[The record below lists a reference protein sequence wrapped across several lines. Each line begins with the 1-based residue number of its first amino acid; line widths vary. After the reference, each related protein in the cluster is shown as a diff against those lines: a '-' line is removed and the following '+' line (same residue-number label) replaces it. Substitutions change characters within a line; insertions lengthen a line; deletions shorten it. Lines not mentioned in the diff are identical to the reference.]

1 MTGALL
7 YFLVDSLWILDHF
20 YRYSMANFVIMFKKG
35 MDLSGESDDVAQ
47 RVRNIIETA
56 CYTVFAY
63 VAQGLF
69 ERHKLIFATV
79 CSQLKITIRT
89 RLAPKRFRKQI
100 FQSGSARTHS
110 GMLSSFAGAVLPDP
124 QEEQRARL
132 RVVHVP
138 HPRRRRLRRRQPA
151 RRVARGL
158 CVGVDPGAARDRA
171 VRLAPRGHG
180 RRRQALPR
188 MVRMHARTRALTH
201 ARALTHI
208 PARAH
213 MYTKR

>member
-1 MTGALL
+1 MAKVEEAKITEVNINKARESYRPAAIRGAHLYVLVGSQYIDLYYRYYLFTYYMIGALL

-79 CSQLKITIRT
+79 CSAPLRITIRT
-89 RLAPKRFRKQI
+89 R
-100 FQSGSARTHS
+100 
-110 GMLSSFAGAVLPDP
+110 
-124 QEEQRARL
+124 
-132 RVVHVP
+132 
-138 HPRRRRLRRRQPA
+138 
-151 RRVARGL
+151 
-158 CVGVDPGAARDRA
+158 
-171 VRLAPRGHG
+171 
-180 RRRQALPR
+180 
-188 MVRMHARTRALTH
+188 
-201 ARALTHI
+201 
-208 PARAH
+208 
-213 MYTKR
+213 

>member
-1 MTGALL
+1 MYFLVDSGRLATNIYKLYMIGALL

-79 CSQLKITIRT
+79 CSHL
-89 RLAPKRFRKQI
+89 
-100 FQSGSARTHS
+100 
-110 GMLSSFAGAVLPDP
+110 
-124 QEEQRARL
+124 RL
-132 RVVHVP
+132 RF
-138 HPRRRRLRRRQPA
+138 
-151 RRVARGL
+151 
-158 CVGVDPGAARDRA
+158 
-171 VRLAPRGHG
+171 
-180 RRRQALPR
+180 
-188 MVRMHARTRALTH
+188 
-201 ARALTHI
+201 
-208 PARAH
+208 AH
-213 MYTKR
+213 D